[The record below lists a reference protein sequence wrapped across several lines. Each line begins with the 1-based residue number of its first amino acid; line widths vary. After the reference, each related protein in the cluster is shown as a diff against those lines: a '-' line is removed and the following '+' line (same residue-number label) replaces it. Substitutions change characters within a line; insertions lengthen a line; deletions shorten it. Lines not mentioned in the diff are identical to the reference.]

1 MSTETHMGDYMNNIG
16 SLFFSFSGRTN
27 RAPWWIGL
35 IVLAVISSVVS
46 AICIGGAMADL
57 SGVDSSDQAA
67 IGAAMGRVLLP
78 ATIIGLVMLWPSLAL
93 YTKRWHDRNKSGW
106 WTLIGLIPI
115 IGGLWLLIE
124 LGFLRGTAGPNSY
137 GPDPLQG

>member
-1 MSTETHMGDYMNNIG
+1 MGNIG

-35 IVLAVISSVVS
+35 IVLAVVSSVVT
-46 AICIGGAMADL
+46 AISIGGAMADL

-78 ATIIGLVMLWPSLAL
+78 AAVIGLVMLWPSLAL

-106 WTLIGLIPI
+106 WSLIGLIPV